1 MRATALEAPRDPAPC
16 ARLLWR
22 RRVPRLLYLDCVGGA
37 AGDMLLAA
45 LLDAGA
51 DVGAARSGLAG
62 LGVEGLTLHTE
73 RVARHGIAATR
84 VQVSGAETQPHRD
97 WASIRAQIDA
107 AGLPERPRARAQEA
121 FRRLARA
128 E

>member
-1 MRATALEAPRDPAPC
+1 
-16 ARLLWR
+16 
-22 RRVPRLLYLDCVGGA
+22 
-37 AGDMLLAA
+37 MLLAE

-51 DVGAARSGLAG
+51 DAGAARSGLAR

-84 VQVSGAETQPHRD
+84 VRVSGAETQPHRD

-121 FRRLARA
+121 FRRLAHA
-128 E
+128 EGRIHDVDPQRVHFHEVGSGDAIRQVCRLAPA

>member
-22 RRVPRLLYLDCVGGA
+22 RRVTRLLYLDCVGGA

-51 DVGAARSGLAG
+51 DPDSVRSGLAG
-62 LGVEGLTLHTE
+62 LGVDGLEVRTE

-84 VQVSGAETQPHRD
+84 VRVVGAEAQPHRD
-97 WASIRAQIDA
+97 WASIRDQI
-107 AGLPERPRARAQEA
+107 
-121 FRRLARA
+121 
-128 E
+128 